1 MPKQPGREAGSGSG
15 PVVEAVAEWQLGS
28 GTGRGQPGWVAS
40 AVSRLKDQFKNLS
53 KFVKS

>member
-1 MPKQPGREAGSGSG
+1 MLKQPGREAGSGSG